1 MRHVHPKRMSKK
13 KNQRYH
19 AKVRMLQH
27 YGKQITNYDL
37 DRMAEIY
44 KYSSDTVIL
53 VKQSNRIR
61 KALIWYQGEAYP
73 VIYDKIRK
81 QIVTVLKVEYLTPQQ
96 RAIYDNFKARK
107 LSSVTEMY
115 NPPIPEDV
123 DLTSVTVRE
132 ESIET
137 VPTVED
143 VSENE
148 QEELGQIE
156 ETEEEMNQRLMKEA
170 FDNLPIF

>member
-44 KYSSDTVIL
+44 KYSLDTVIL

-73 VIYDKIRK
+73 IVYDKVRK
-81 QIVTVLKVEYLTPQQ
+81 QIVTVLKVEYLTPRQ
-96 RAIYDNFKARK
+96 RHIYDNFKARMTTT
-107 LSSVTEMY
+107 VTEIH

-123 DLTSVTVRE
+123 DLEVVDAE
-132 ESIET
+132 EEVVET
-137 VPTVED
+137 DTTE
-143 VSENE
+143 
-148 QEELGQIE
+148 EELIEEEQE

-170 FDNLPIF
+170 FDSLPD

>member
-1 MRHVHPKRMSKK
+1 MMHHRLKRMTKE

-44 KYSSDTVIL
+44 RHSVDTVIL

-73 VIYDKIRK
+73 IVYDKTRN
-81 QIVTVLKVEYLTPQQ
+81 QIVTVLKIEYLTPNQLEKYEKFKF
-96 RAIYDNFKARK
+96 RMLNKISKVDNPVIPN
-107 LSSVTEMY
+107 SVHFDFS
-115 NPPIPEDV
+115 EDEKNEV
-123 DLTSVTVRE
+123 Q
-132 ESIET
+132 T
-137 VPTVED
+137 VPTEKTVVQECNHVEI
-143 VSENE
+143 N
-148 QEELGQIE
+148 
-156 ETEEEMNQRLMKEA
+156 ETEDRKLMIEA
-170 FDNLPIF
+170 FDKLPNFF

>member
-27 YGKQITNYDL
+27 YGRQITDYDL

-44 KYSSDTVIL
+44 KYSLDTVIL

-73 VIYDKIRK
+73 IVYDKVRK
-81 QIVTVLKVEYLTPQQ
+81 QIVTILKVEYLTQRQ
-96 RAIYDNFKARK
+96 RAIYDNFKARMENK
-107 LSSVTEMY
+107 VTEIH
-115 NPPIPEDV
+115 NPPVPEDM
-123 DLTSVTVRE
+123 DLEVVGAE
-132 ESIET
+132 EEVVET
-137 VPTVED
+137 DTTA
-143 VSENE
+143 
-148 QEELGQIE
+148 EELIE
-156 ETEEEMNQRLMKEA
+156 EKEVDRLL
-170 FDNLPIF
+170 DY